1 MAILIGNRF
10 PKYIGLGVSSTKSF
24 VSKFLTWGQ
33 SVPARFWGT
42 ETPEYWG
49 GIDPQAQIAY
59 DSLIAAGFTTP
70 QGLGGINAA
79 FSVVKEIYGTSDI
92 TTAISFFGDPSLA
105 YQIGAGSGTTLGQ
118 AIRTLPNIID
128 PTRATDAVQ
137 TTAASQPLL
146 LVHSGANYWWSV
158 SDSGNFLNSNTT
170 YATSSFDVEF
180 SVNLQGTSTTQRV
193 VNANT
198 TGNPWSIIFNG
209 LSNTITIEYYV
220 GGYRTATCSTSLSGL
235 NTFRISRNSTTGAF
249 TILKNGI
256 SQTIGG
262 TQLAGNLDS
271 LPTDIRIGN
280 ITAAQGF
287 QGIINWVRL
296 YIGGS
301 IVREMNPNQYNPST
315 SQTQWTSSTGEV
327 WTISTGT
334 ATTGYKG
341 VLVDRNI
348 VQGDGIDDRMQAI
361 NYALTATGASVYSTY
376 RKFAST
382 SSGGFGVVVETGA
395 NTNTNQGIL
404 VDFNEGTNTS
414 FNRIRGNVGT
424 TGASFLDTSVSLK
437 LITSV
442 FDLSLATD
450 EASFYAINNLA
461 LTQTGVANVNNTTM
475 TTSGL
480 NLMARS
486 TAAGF
491 ANMTFNGIIISSNA
505 NGSTQRTA
513 MYNYIRSINNAAF

>member
-1 MAILIGNRF
+1 MINIG
-10 PKYIGLGVSSTKSF
+10 IGIPF
-24 VSKFLTWGQ
+24 GQ
-33 SVPARFWGT
+33 RSA
-42 ETPEYWG
+42 
-49 GIDPQAQIAY
+49 GIDPQAKIAF
-59 DSLIAAGFTTP
+59 DSLQSAGFTTP
-70 QGLGGINAA
+70 QGITGINAA
-79 FSVVKEIYGTSDI
+79 FKTIKTIYGTSDI

-146 LVHSGANYWWSV
+146 LTHTTGQNYWFGSGIDGNFVSTPNRTPAGSTQLDIRVKFEGGNLNANRTFFSQSGAGGGETDIFILRFANASTGTINMLFGAGLAL
-158 SDSGNFLNSNTT
+158 SQ
-170 YATSSFDVEF
+170 TSSVGIGAIANYMGWIRVTYSSNGTNADVTFF
-180 SVNLQGTSTTQRV
+180 SSTDGSSWTQLSTHTVVSARLGNQNSPYQIGSNIGFNPFQGK
-193 VNANT
+193 
-198 TGNPWSIIFNG
+198 
-209 LSNTITIEYYV
+209 
-220 GGYRTATCSTSLSGL
+220 
-235 NTFRISRNSTTGAF
+235 ISRATASN
-249 TILKNGI
+249 L
-256 SQTIGG
+256 IGG
-262 TQLAGNLDS
+262 APVVD
-271 LPTDIRIGN
+271 
-280 ITAAQGF
+280 F
-287 QGIINWVRL
+287 
-296 YIGGS
+296 
-301 IVREMNPNQYNPST
+301 NPNQYNAAN

-327 WTISTGT
+327 WTINTGT
-334 ATTGYKG
+334 TATGYKG
-341 VLVDRNI
+341 VLVDRAI
-348 VQGDGIDDRMQAI
+348 VQGDGIDDRMQAT

-424 TGASFLDTSVSLK
+424 TGASFLDTSILLK

-450 EASFYAINNLA
+450 EASFYAINNSV